1 MAPEHLSP
9 VMLDHLARAYGGSLT
24 VAMASLL
31 NPFLAPTSDI
41 VAPEKSASQLPLIG
55 GFFQP
60 NDAPGVINAA
70 YEISNRAQ
78 QASKSFNDLI
88 NSGQKEKALA
98 VLNKFK
104 SEIVMQES
112 AGSFVREMG
121 ELSALERLLA
131 RGNVPNMSAKEKAD
145 KLKEVR
151 AAKIK
156 IAEMFNQTNKT
167 ISERV

>member
-1 MAPEHLSP
+1 
-9 VMLDHLARAYGGSLT
+9 
-24 VAMASLL
+24 
-31 NPFLAPTSDI
+31 
-41 VAPEKSASQLPLIG
+41 
-55 GFFQP
+55 
-60 NDAPGVINAA
+60 
-70 YEISNRAQ
+70 
-78 QASKSFNDLI
+78 
-88 NSGQKEKALA
+88 
-98 VLNKFK
+98 
-104 SEIVMQES
+104 MQES